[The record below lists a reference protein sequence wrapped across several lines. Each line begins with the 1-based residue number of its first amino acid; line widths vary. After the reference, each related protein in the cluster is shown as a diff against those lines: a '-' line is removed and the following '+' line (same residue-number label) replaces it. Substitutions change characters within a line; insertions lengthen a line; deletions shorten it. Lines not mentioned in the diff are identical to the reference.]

1 MSRAAPTKD
10 VHPTNEVRVVVHGD
24 DFSFVGTET
33 ELKNM
38 ELKMHEWYDVKVR
51 GVLGRERKDSLDMEI
66 LGRTLRR
73 MSDGSEEAD
82 EKHIDKRCGHDLSQR
97 RVKGSAVAK
106 VIHTKMATP
115 RHRSWKIL
123 TKDDESDSG
132 NASNEKCRRVEH

>member
-10 VHPTNEVRVVVHGD
+10 VHPTYEVRVVVHD
-24 DFSFVGTET
+24 NDFSFVGTET

-73 MSDGSEEAD
+73 ISDGSEEVD
-82 EKHIDKRCGHDLSQR
+82 EKHVSTKSQR
-97 RVKGSAVAK
+97 LSSRKSDPHQDGNTQTQK
-106 VIHTKMATP
+106 LEDI
-115 RHRSWKIL
+115 
-123 TKDDESDSG
+123 DEG
-132 NASNEKCRRVEH
+132 